1 MTTRRAVRVMAAAQ
15 SVVRPQLQERLQQ
28 QKQQPSRQRLQQPQ
42 VGLRRRN
49 SHAMLPL
56 LHKFLHE
63 ERYAVRRRK
72 GALTQLE

>member
-15 SVVRPQLQERLQQ
+15 AVVRPQLQE
-28 QKQQPSRQRLQQPQ
+28 RLQQPQ